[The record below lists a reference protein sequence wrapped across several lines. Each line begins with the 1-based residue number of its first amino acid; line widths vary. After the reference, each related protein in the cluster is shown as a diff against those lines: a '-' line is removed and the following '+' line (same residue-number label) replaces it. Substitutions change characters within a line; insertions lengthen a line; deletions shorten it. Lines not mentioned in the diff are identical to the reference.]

1 MCPVPTG
8 VRINLI
14 TSCLIQF
21 IIKDY
26 GSHLEHSESL
36 PIESLQVEAN
46 GHSLQNRRIKLGIHY
61 ANTLKAYPSISA
73 RFGVFNPLY

>member
-1 MCPVPTG
+1 MMNCIKQLVIRLIRTPVGTG
-8 VRINLI
+8 
-14 TSCLIQF
+14 
-21 IIKDY
+21 
-26 GSHLEHSESL
+26 
-36 PIESLQVEAN
+36 IESLQVEAN